1 MKVSLR
7 YFPFSRKLHQGT
19 WQKFGLFP
27 HQFLPNFS
35 SSTLNTSVTNKLEK
49 TIASLIGINPRTAFV
64 AYAET
69 CVSVLKILSTHGFI
83 REGRAFHG
91 HFIKMGISSD
101 RYISVK
107 LLIMYLNCKINV
119 DVEEILR
126 EFGGFDIVAWNCMI
140 TARVQ
145 QGNLQAALQL
155 FDEMP
160 ERNEVTW
167 TALIAGFMQFGR
179 VDDSLWYFE
188 RNPFQNV
195 VSWTAVISGFVRDGS
210 NVEALNFFCKMLEHG
225 TKPNNVT
232 FTSILGA
239 CIGLGD
245 LKLGRNIL
253 GLIVKL
259 GFEDN
264 LSVCNALITFYVRM
278 GEFDL
283 AWRVFDRME
292 SRDVISWTAILDLY
306 VEMGDM
312 LEARRIFDE
321 MPERNEVSWS
331 AMIARYSQGGD
342 AKEALKLFVDMLRDG
357 FRPNLSCYSSILSAL
372 GSIECLRLGTSIHGD
387 VIKIGIERN
396 VFIGGPLI
404 DMYCKCGQTADG
416 RLVFELISEK
426 NLVCWNSMVAG
437 YGLNG
442 QLEEAKEL
450 FEQIPRRNSISWNTM
465 ISGYVQNEHC
475 HEVLEVF
482 NQMLLSG
489 ETPNESTFSSVL
501 RACSSLAC
509 LEKGKNLHGKIIKLG
524 IQYELFV
531 GTALT
536 DMYAKSGDIESSK
549 QVLNKMP
556 EKNEVSWTAMIQGLA
571 DNGLAEDSLNLF
583 DEMER
588 TSNVAPS
595 GLMFLA
601 VLFACSHFGLVEKG
615 FKYFES
621 MEKVY
626 GIKPTG
632 RHYTCI
638 VDLLARSGHL
648 REAENFIK
656 AMPFQP
662 EANAWA
668 ALLSGCSVYKNEE
681 IAERTA
687 KKIWELLEENS
698 AGYVLLSNIY
708 ASAERWSDVSRVRK
722 LMREKGLKKIGGCSW
737 IEVRNQVHSFYSDGS
752 HSHLSDIVRI
762 LELLMSE
769 MMVAS
774 LSGEF
779 EVQI

>member
-1 MKVSLR
+1 MKVNLR
-7 YFPFSRKLHQGT
+7 YFPFFRKLHQGT
-19 WQKFGLFP
+19 WQKFPLFP

-35 SSTLNTSVTNKLEK
+35 SSTLTTSVTNKLGK
-49 TIASLIGINPRTAFV
+49 TIACLIGINPRTALV

-69 CVSVLKILSTHGFI
+69 CIAIIKILSTHGCV

-91 HFIKMGISSD
+91 HLIKMGISSD

-107 LLIMYLNCKINV
+107 LLIMYLNCKTCI
-119 DVEEILR
+119 DVKEILR

-140 TARVQ
+140 TANVQ
-145 QGNLQAALQL
+145 QGNLEAARQL

-160 ERNEVTW
+160 KRNEVTW
-167 TALIAGFMQFGR
+167 TALISGFMKFGR
-179 VDDSLWYFE
+179 VDDSLWFFE

-195 VSWTAVISGFVRDGS
+195 VSWTAVISGFVRNGS
-210 NVEALNFFCKMLEHG
+210 NVEALNLFCKMLEYG

-245 LKLGRNIL
+245 LELGRSIL

-259 GFEDN
+259 GFENN
-264 LSVCNALITFYVRM
+264 LSVCNTLITFYVRM
-278 GEFDL
+278 GEYDL
-283 AWRVFDRME
+283 ARRVFDRME
-292 SRDVISWTAILDLY
+292 GRDVISWSAILDLY
-306 VEMGDM
+306 VEMGEL

-331 AMIARYSQGGD
+331 QMIARYSQCGD
-342 AKEALKLFVDMLRDG
+342 AKEALKLFVDMLCNG
-357 FRPNLSCYSSILSAL
+357 FRPTFSCYSSILSVL
-372 GSIECLRLGTSIHGD
+372 GSIDSLRMGTSIHGH

-396 VFIGGPLI
+396 IFIGGPLI
-404 DMYCKCGQTADG
+404 DMYCKCGKTLDG
-416 RLVFELISEK
+416 RLVFELISER
-426 NLVCWNSMVAG
+426 NVVCWNSMVAG

-450 FEQIPRRNSISWNTM
+450 FEQIPERNNISWNSM
-465 ISGYVQNEHC
+465 ISGYAQNEQC

-482 NQMLLSG
+482 DRMLLSG
-489 ETPNESTFSSVL
+489 ENPNESTFSSVL
-501 RACSSLAC
+501 RACSSLAY
-509 LEKGKNLHGKIIKLG
+509 LEKGKNLHGKIVKLG

-549 QVLNKMP
+549 RVFNKMP

-571 DNGLAEDSLNLF
+571 DNGLSEDSLTLF
-583 DEMER
+583 EEMER
-588 TSNVAPS
+588 TLNVAPS

-638 VDLLARSGHL
+638 VDLLARSGRL

-668 ALLSGCSVYKNEE
+668 ALLSGCSVHKNEE

-708 ASAERWSDVSRVRK
+708 ASAGRWSDVSRVRK
-722 LMREKGLKKIGGCSW
+722 LMRDKGLKKIGGCSW
-737 IEVRNQVHSFYSDGS
+737 IEVRNQVHSFYSDGC
-752 HSHLSDIVRI
+752 HSHLADIVRV

-769 MMVAS
+769 MMVSS
-774 LSGEF
+774 LSGDF
-779 EVQI
+779 EV